1 MNVAVSEADRADI
14 DEPALRTFAESVL
27 TSEHVPLG
35 ASLSISFIDRDEIA
49 DLNLRFMGIE
59 GATDVLSFPIEDA
72 APGSPPAQAPGGPAL
87 ELGDIFICADVVSK
101 HADEYGVAYEDE
113 LFLMVV
119 HGVLHIL
126 GWDHQTD
133 VDAQMMETKE
143 AEHLETIG
151 RSRR

>member
-1 MNVAVSEADRADI
+1 MKVAVSEPDRAEV
-14 DEPALRTFAESVL
+14 DEPELRTFAESVL
-27 TSEHVPLG
+27 AAEHVPSG

-49 DLNLRFMGIE
+49 DMNLRFMGAE

-72 APGSPPAQAPGGPAL
+72 APGSPPKAVPGGPPL
-87 ELGDIFICADVVSK
+87 ELGDIFICADVVSD

-133 VDAQMMETKE
+133 ADAEMMENRE
-143 AEHLETIG
+143 AKHLKTIG
-151 RSRR
+151 RTRR